1 MLVFAFEILI
11 FVALAGILA
20 LALRVLPRVSNE
32 VFTGSHSFIKAHE
45 VMVFFEQM
53 DITLKSV
60 LEKFLRRVKVVILKL
75 DNFVTKK
82 IGEFS
87 IDRAKE
93 KNMFVFPEEKIS
105 PERPEEKKGFDFVT
119 TVPVGGDTEPVA
131 LPKKRGKKKVA
142 L

>member
-1 MLVFAFEILI
+1 MWSFIFEIVI

-20 LALRVLPRVSNE
+20 ITLRVLPRVSNE

-53 DITLKSV
+53 DSALKSV
-60 LEKFLRRVKVVILKL
+60 LEKFLRRAKVIILKL

-82 IGEFS
+82 IAEFS
-87 IDRAKE
+87 NDRAKE
-93 KNMFVFPEEKIS
+93 KNTFVIPEEKIS
-105 PERPEEKKGFDFVT
+105 PERPEDAKGFDFVT
-119 TVPVGGDTEPVA
+119 TVPVAGDDAPMP
-131 LPKKRGKKKVA
+131 LPKKRGRKKVA